1 MAVKINSQ
9 CPVCS
14 GEIIIKEFQCKDCG
28 ITVSGDMKMENTPA
42 ISVFGKEDWHFIR
55 EFLICEGNLK
65 CLGEKLNKSYPT
77 LKNKLQ
83 EIKDKIPG
91 YEPNAEIVDNILNDI
106 ESGNIDVKAAINK
119 LKRRK

>member
-1 MAVKINSQ
+1 MAAKINGK
-9 CPVCS
+9 CPICS
-14 GEIIIKEFQCKDCG
+14 GDIIIREFQCKDCG
-28 ITVSGDMKMENTPA
+28 IIVSGEMKMNNVPVNSYFNDE
-42 ISVFGKEDWHFIR
+42 EWHFIR

-83 EIKDKIPG
+83 DIKDKIPG
-91 YEPNAEIVDNILNDI
+91 YEPNAQIVDDILDDI
-106 ESGNIDVKAAINK
+106 DSGNVNIKEAISK

>member
-1 MAVKINSQ
+1 MTAKITAK

-14 GEIIIKEFQCKDCG
+14 GDIIIKEFQCKHCG
-28 ITVSGDMKMENTPA
+28 ITVSGDMKMEDVPA
-42 ISVFGKEDWHFIR
+42 NSYFNDEEWHFVR
-55 EFLICEGNLK
+55 EFLLCEGNLK

-91 YEPNAEIVDNILNDI
+91 YEPNAQLVDDILDNI
-106 ESGNIDVKAAINK
+106 ESGNVNIKQAISK